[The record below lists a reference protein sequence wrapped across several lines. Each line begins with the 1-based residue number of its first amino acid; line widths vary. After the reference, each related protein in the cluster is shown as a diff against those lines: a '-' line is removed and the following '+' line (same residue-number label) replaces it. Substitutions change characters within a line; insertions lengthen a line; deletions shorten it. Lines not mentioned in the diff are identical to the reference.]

1 MNYIISLFKEIF
13 TTYLEIAPYLLIG
26 LSFAG
31 LLHIIFNKDFILNHL
46 GQNDFWSVLKASI
59 LGVPLPLCS
68 CGVIP
73 TALYLRK
80 QKASQGATLS
90 FLISTPQTGVDSII
104 ATYGM
109 MGPIFAIFRPLF
121 AFVMGIVGGLTANA
135 FDRGKI
141 DIQKIKGE
149 GFSCTTCNVTK
160 PHDHT
165 SMEKLRSGVKYAY
178 VEFLDDISLQLVFG
192 VALAGIISFV
202 IPDNFFQEYGGDGL
216 AGMLLMMVF
225 AIPLYVCATA
235 SIPIAVSLMLK
246 GLSPGAALVFLIAG
260 PATNIATI
268 TLIGRALGRKMVVI
282 YLSVIAVFALI
293 GGYLLNFIYSFT
305 GESIITQ
312 GMHQH
317 TSVSAVFKIFI
328 VLFSL
333 LLVASIY
340 RKIKGKLSSGDH
352 HNHSHDF
359 KELDMGLNKKFKIEG
374 MTCNHCVMHVKNA
387 LEEINGVEKA
397 AVDLNSKSAVVTGDF
412 SDKDV
417 IDAVKKA
424 GYKASI

>member
-1 MNYIISLFKEIF
+1 MNFISGLFKEVF
-13 TTYLEIAPYLLIG
+13 STYLEIAPYLLIG

-46 GQNDFWSVLKASI
+46 GRNNFWSVLKASV

-121 AFVMGIVGGLTANA
+121 AFIMGIFGGITANF
-135 FDRGKI
+135 FDREKI
-141 DIQKIKGE
+141 DIVKMKE
-149 GFSCTTCNVTK
+149 EKFSCVTCNVK
-160 PHDHT
+160 QPHEHT
-165 SMEKLRSGVKYAY
+165 SWEKLKSGVKYAY
-178 VEFLDDISLQLVFG
+178 VEFLDDISLQLIFG
-192 VALAGIISFV
+192 VVLAGLISFL
-202 IPDNFFQEYGGDGL
+202 IPDDFFQQYGGEGL
-216 AGMLLMMVF
+216 LGMLFMMAF

-268 TLIGRALGRKMVVI
+268 TLIARALGKKIVII
-282 YLSVIAVFALI
+282 YLAVIAIFALA
-293 GGYLLNFIYSFT
+293 GGYLLNFVYSLT
-305 GESIITQ
+305 GENIFTQ
-312 GMHQH
+312 GIHQH
-317 TSVSAVFKIFI
+317 ESENLIFNIFI
-328 VLFSL
+328 VIFSL
-333 LLVASIY
+333 ILLASVI
-340 RKIKGKLSSGDH
+340 RKIKSKFR
-352 HNHSHDF
+352 HSPNLEL
-359 KELDMGLNKKFKIEG
+359 KELELNKNQVKFKIAG
-374 MTCNHCVMHVKNA
+374 MTCNHCVMHVTNA
-387 LEEINGVEKA
+387 IKDVSGVEK
-397 AVDLNSKSAVVTGDF
+397 VEVSLNNKSAVVAGKF
-412 SDKDV
+412 SV
-417 IDAVKKA
+417 DAVIAAVNKA

>member
-1 MNYIISLFKEIF
+1 MEYLFNLLKEILK
-13 TTYLEIAPYLLIG
+13 TYLEIAPYLLIG

-31 LLHIIFNKDFILNHL
+31 LLHVIFNRDFILNHL
-46 GQNDFWSVLKASI
+46 GQNNFWSVLKASV

-109 MGPIFAIFRPLF
+109 MGPIFAIFRPVF
-121 AFVMGIVGGLTANA
+121 AFIMGIAGGLAANF
-135 FDRGKI
+135 FDKEKI
-141 DIQKIKGE
+141 NITKMKEE
-149 GFSCTTCNVTK
+149 GFSCVTCEVK
-160 PHDHT
+160 DPHDH
-165 SMEKLRSGVKYAY
+165 SVWEKLKSGVNYAY

-192 VALAGIISFV
+192 IILAGIISFI
-202 IPDNFFQEYGGDGL
+202 IPDNFFQKYGGDGIL
-216 AGMLLMMVF
+216 GMLLMMAF

-268 TLIGRALGRKMVVI
+268 TLIGRALGRKMVII
-282 YLSVIAVFALI
+282 YLSVIAVFSLI
-293 GGYLLNFIYSFT
+293 GGYLLNFTYSFFDEDIFSQ
-305 GESIITQ
+305 GMMHHESKSIIIQ
-312 GMHQH
+312 ILIG
-317 TSVSAVFKIFI
+317 V
-328 VLFSL
+328 FSL
-333 LLVASIY
+333 MLLASLY
-340 RKIKGKLSSGDH
+340 RKIRGKMDH
-352 HNHSHDF
+352 GHHHHHDHEMQEDVDSKF
-359 KELDMGLNKKFKIEG
+359 KKFKIEG
-374 MTCNHCVMHVKNA
+374 MTCNHCVMHVKNSI
-387 LEEINGVEKA
+387 EEINGVEVVE
-397 AVDLNSKSAVVTGDF
+397 VDLNGKNAAILGEF
-412 SDKDV
+412 SEEEI